1 MRPPGNVTTLSK
13 YMELI
18 KIVKLLDGQP
28 SATRRAL
35 ITEHLSAFGV
45 RYAEQP
51 YATGTNLVVDLGR
64 ATNKIGVG
72 THFDRVPNS
81 AGANDNGSA
90 VAVGLDI
97 IRRHQQARS
106 AAGVRVF
113 FFDEEETG
121 LLGSRAYVA
130 QHGVQDLKGLLNLE
144 LVGMGDR
151 FALWP
156 VEATR
161 RGPLLQA
168 FEAVAQHQ
176 RVSCH
181 RFDQIVTNTA
191 DHVPFRQAGLPDA
204 FTLTVIASQ
213 DIATAQAYYQALAQ
227 QADAGQLMNILAQA
241 PLFRHYHQPTDTYEK
256 LSEATLRMAAAAV
269 WETILAAQ

>member
-1 MRPPGNVTTLSK
+1 
-13 YMELI
+13 MELL
-18 KIVKLLDGQP
+18 KIVELLDGQP
-28 SATRRAL
+28 NATRRAF
-35 ITEHLSAFGV
+35 IMEHLDALGV

-51 YATGTNLVVDLGR
+51 YATGTNLIVDLGR

-72 THFDRVPNS
+72 THFDRVLAS

-90 VAVGLDI
+90 VAVGLDV
-97 IRRHQQARS
+97 IRRHQQAQS
-106 AAGVRVF
+106 TAGVRVF

-144 LVGMGDR
+144 LVGMGDT

-156 VEATR
+156 VEAAR
-161 RGPLLQA
+161 RGPLLQT
-168 FEAVAQHQ
+168 FEAVAQH
-176 RVSCH
+176 RRISCH

-191 DHVPFRQAGLPDA
+191 DHVPFRQAGLADA
-204 FTLTVIASQ
+204 FTLTCITSQ

-227 QADAGQLMNILAQA
+227 QAGTGRLMEILAQA

-256 LSEATLRMAAAAV
+256 LSEVTLSMTATAV
-269 WETILAAQ
+269 WETILATQ